1 MKKCKNCGKV
11 FDDEF
16 NSCPKCGSEKT
27 DTINK
32 YGVAP
37 EEDDYSP
44 VGIAVAEL
52 KEQLNTT
59 KRRFKI
65 FLFVGWLIL
74 VAVITGAVL
83 YIYQEKISAA
93 EEAIRKFEK
102 LAQDVEGYSK
112 SVKSSAENAEKDAYE
127 TKEIINSLKGSSSNL
142 YRKIMTDAVEAT
154 LSNVKEAKKRVAD
167 VVAKVNEY
175 VEPRKTSEAEP
186 KQEVPQDELEKET
199 SAETKSEEGMP
210 DNSSAEVESPIVA
223 KINLFKKAKK
233 VAKLLEKSAD
243 ILSEAKLAEELARQ
257 AKSNSEKNKSLVDNL
272 QQDEN
277 YKFKIEGDNQRLTDE
292 NGKLSRTNGE
302 LSRTNE
308 ELSDRNSKQGREIQ
322 NLKSQISKLNRE
334 LAESTYGY
342 DLEWSSRASEKMNWD
357 RAFYYCSHSGDNWR
371 LPTSDE
377 LNSYCAGGFCK
388 DGWYWSSSV
397 ASCNSNS
404 ARDSTENKSQCSSKT
419 DKDFVFCVR
428 QR

>member
-1 MKKCKNCGKV
+1 MKKCKNCGKI

-37 EEDDYSP
+37 EEDADSP

-74 VAVITGAVL
+74 VAVITVSVL
-83 YIYQEKISAA
+83 YIYQEKMAAA
-93 EEAIRKFEK
+93 EEAIRKSEK
-102 LAQDVEGYSK
+102 LAQDVAAYSDR
-112 SVKSSAENAEKDAYE
+112 VKSSAENAEKDADE
-127 TKEIINSLKGSSSNL
+127 TKKIINSLKGSSSDL
-142 YRKIMTDAVEAT
+142 YRKIMTDAVEDT
-154 LSNVKEAKKRVAD
+154 ISNVKAAEKRVTD
-167 VVAKVNEY
+167 VVVKVNEY
-175 VEPRKTSEAEP
+175 VEPGKTLPAEDIP
-186 KQEVPQDELEKET
+186 E
-199 SAETKSEEGMP
+199 
-210 DNSSAEVESPIVA
+210 
-223 KINLFKKAKK
+223 KINFFKKAKK
-233 VAKLLEKSAD
+233 VSKLLEESAD
-243 ILSEAKLAEELARQ
+243 ILSEAKTAAELASQ
-257 AKSNSEKNKSLVDNL
+257 AESNSKKDKNFVYNL
-272 QQDEN
+272 KRDEDD
-277 YKFKIEGDNQRLTDE
+277 KFKIEGDNQRLTDE

-334 LAESTYGY
+334 LAESTHGY
-342 DLEWSSRASEKMNWD
+342 NLQWWRASEKMNWD
-357 RAFYYCSHSGDNWR
+357 RAFYYCSHYGDNWR

-377 LNSYCAGGFCK
+377 LNSHCAGGFCK

-419 DKDFVFCVR
+419 DKDWVLCVR